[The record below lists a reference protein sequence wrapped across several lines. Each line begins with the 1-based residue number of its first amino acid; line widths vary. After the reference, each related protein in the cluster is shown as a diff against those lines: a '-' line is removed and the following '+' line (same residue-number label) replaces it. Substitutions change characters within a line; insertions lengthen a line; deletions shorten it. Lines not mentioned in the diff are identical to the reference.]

1 MTAPAAAAAHQ
12 LRVAKRLLQTGST
25 LAAARQLRALISDE
39 SIGRDGLQVMS
50 DGLDVTNYRRNP
62 IVLFSHIDTRPI
74 ARATVSRAG
83 NAWYA
88 TLQFPDA
95 GVSADADQVLRLAQA
110 NILSGISIGFNPL
123 ETKPLNGAMRIVRSE
138 LLEISVCAV
147 PALQSALVTERSQR
161 AIDDRSTAAGRRL
174 LAWSRRAAMPLV
186 VPPTTAEDRRRR
198 LARALRRKLIAQ
210 RWLQL

>member
-1 MTAPAAAAAHQ
+1 
-12 LRVAKRLLQTGST
+12 
-25 LAAARQLRALISDE
+25 
-39 SIGRDGLQVMS
+39 MS

-123 ETKPLNGAMRIVRSE
+123 ETKLLTAPCGLCGASCSRSR
-138 LLEISVCAV
+138 CALCPPCSQLSLPSARSAPSTIGARP
-147 PALQSALVTERSQR
+147 PAGGSLC
-161 AIDDRSTAAGRRL
+161 GRR
-174 LAWSRRAAMPLV
+174 V
-186 VPPTTAEDRRRR
+186 
-198 LARALRRKLIAQ
+198 LR
-210 RWLQL
+210 

>member
-1 MTAPAAAAAHQ
+1 
-12 LRVAKRLLQTGST
+12 
-25 LAAARQLRALISDE
+25 
-39 SIGRDGLQVMS
+39 MS

-147 PALQSALVTERSQR
+147 PALQSALSLPSARSAPSTIGARPPAGGSLCGRGVLRCRSWSLPLQPKIAADGSPERY
-161 AIDDRSTAAGRRL
+161 AG
-174 LAWSRRAAMPLV
+174 S
-186 VPPTTAEDRRRR
+186 
-198 LARALRRKLIAQ
+198 
-210 RWLQL
+210 